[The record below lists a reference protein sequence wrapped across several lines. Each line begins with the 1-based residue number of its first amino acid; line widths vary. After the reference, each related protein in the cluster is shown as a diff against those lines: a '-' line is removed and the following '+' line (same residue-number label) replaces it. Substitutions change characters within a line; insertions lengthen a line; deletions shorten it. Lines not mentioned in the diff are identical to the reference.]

1 MGHSFADQT
10 HPCPKTFTVN
20 RVWGLTSFPSHH
32 SILPVQP
39 EWGKPVPNEESPILH
54 LGAKPSTFLF
64 FQEGLD
70 VQELK
75 HGTQKQALAPNPWL
89 PDRHHLPSPR
99 TASPRLESTQGQG
112 KTPALKHR
120 LTKVSCWGGFS
131 ARRGCFYT
139 QVIGYSSQNLTS
151 RARGARRQA
160 RGRVIQNQIV
170 GFEGLFKKRNSKVL
184 RASPTDFASNTLVF
198 KYCVHESS
206 PRAISCTL

>member
-1 MGHSFADQT
+1 M
-10 HPCPKTFTVN
+10 
-20 RVWGLTSFPSHH
+20 TSFPSHH
-32 SILPVQP
+32 PTLPVQP

-75 HGTQKQALAPNPWL
+75 QGTQKQALAPTPWL
-89 PDRHHLPSPR
+89 PDRHHLPPLQSCLSQ
-99 TASPRLESTQGQG
+99 AGEHQGQG
-112 KTPALKHR
+112 KTPALKHT
-120 LTKVSCWGGFS
+120 LNKVSCWGGFS
-131 ARRGCFYT
+131 ALRGCFYT

-160 RGRVIQNQIV
+160 QGRVIQNQIV

-184 RASPTDFASNTLVF
+184 RVSPTDFASNTLVF

-206 PRAISCTL
+206 PRDISCTL